1 MHGLFTISFMK
12 NFIIFILLVLGVS
25 AYGQDA
31 PINPEYIDA
40 LKKLKNEATDTL
52 SAEYFYNRAGI
63 KYDFGNYT
71 GSIEDSDRAHKLNP
85 SSPKVLYNRGLS
97 KLELRQYRDAR
108 DDFSAAIKIDPKM
121 VSAYNNRAICK
132 YLLKK
137 YQAAIDDCNKAI
149 EIDPK
154 YAFAYHNRGL
164 AEIEL
169 GLINNACEDFK
180 ISYKLGDE
188 RSLKALEKFCQ

>member
-1 MHGLFTISFMK
+1 VFYSTIWFMK
-12 NFIIFILLVLGVS
+12 NFITLIMLILGAS

-31 PINPEYIDA
+31 IVNTEYIDA

-52 SAEYFYNRAGI
+52 SAEYFYKRAGI
-63 KYDFGNYT
+63 KHDFGNYA
-71 GSIEDSDRAHKLNP
+71 GSIEDCNKAHKLNP
-85 SSPKVLYNRGLS
+85 ESAKILYNRGVS
-97 KLELRQYRDAR
+97 KLELRKYRDAR

-132 YLLKK
+132 YLLRK

-164 AEIEL
+164 AEIKL
-169 GLINNACEDFK
+169 DLTNKACEDFK
-180 ISYKLGDE
+180 TSYKLGDE
-188 RSLKALEKFCQ
+188 RSLKAIEEYCQ